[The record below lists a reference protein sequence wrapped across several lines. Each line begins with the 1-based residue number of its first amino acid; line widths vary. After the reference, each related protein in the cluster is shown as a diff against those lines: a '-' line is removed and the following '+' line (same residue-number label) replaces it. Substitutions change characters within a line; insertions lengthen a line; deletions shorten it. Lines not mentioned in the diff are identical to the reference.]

1 MQTTDNDGYSVYVD
15 LTPPTIL
22 IKELSSTNSGSNIDL
37 GSNTLLAKKDDKVTL
52 TFTTSER
59 VINPEV
65 QINNF
70 QAETSYLNFDGD
82 DDKFEI
88 RSSSTETLNEFS
100 ISMWIINKDGD
111 QTTGN
116 FERILSTSN
125 NNFELSVGSSSN
137 NWKNKIGIFN

>member
-1 MQTTDNDGYSVYVD
+1 MD

-22 IKELSSTNSGSNIDL
+22 IKELSSTNSGTNIDL

-59 VINPEV
+59 VIDPEV

-82 DDKFEI
+82 DDCLKFVLKI
-88 RSSSTETLNEFS
+88 LQIGRLTQVFNFHL
-100 ISMWIINKDGD
+100 MDG
-111 QTTGN
+111 
-116 FERILSTSN
+116 
-125 NNFELSVGSSSN
+125 
-137 NWKNKIGIFN
+137 KI